1 MPKGRPPA
9 VGTDLLV
16 ATILREKE
24 RIVKDSNVVPETHT
38 VWKEIFSKKIY
49 DQFKNS
55 YINSENNSGKF
66 QGINPPLIFYTR
78 NLCQQILYY
87 ILYVYILRKF

>member
-38 VWKEIFSKKIY
+38 VWKEI
-49 DQFKNS
+49 
-55 YINSENNSGKF
+55 SENLEKKV
-66 QGINPPLIFYTR
+66 QPAT
-78 NLCQQILYY
+78 LYS
-87 ILYVYILRKF
+87 YVVNNM